1 MFSLGDKVVIDR
13 ESESWKE
20 TEKESYSWAE
30 SLKESGPL
38 IISEIKQSRIDKDV
52 SIISFSNSIY
62 VAEDRWLKKVK

>member
-20 TEKESYSWAE
+20 TENESYSWAE

-62 VAEDRWLKKVK
+62 VAEDSWLKKVK